1 MTWGE
6 IQIESLKKM
15 FLNND
20 DLKVEKLNEYKDD
33 KKYKTYL
40 FAMLQACNE
49 AIEYICNL
57 EPVIKSYD
65 LVVEKEKY
73 DLSELISDFKNVENI
88 VSNYKWEMESQ
99 NVLKINKNAKQI
111 TIYYEAYPTLVD
123 SSTSAETK
131 ININRECLRYIPL
144 YIAGE
149 LYKDDDLT
157 LATMYMNEF
166 VNNINLIT
174 GRVKNVVNNKIIP
187 IYQMD

>member
-1 MTWGE
+1 M
-6 IQIESLKKM
+6 
-15 FLNND
+15 
-20 DLKVEKLNEYKDD
+20 
-33 KKYKTYL
+33 
-40 FAMLQACNE
+40 
-49 AIEYICNL
+49 
-57 EPVIKSYD
+57 
-65 LVVEKEKY
+65 
-73 DLSELISDFKNVENI
+73 ISDFKNVENI

-174 GRVKNVVNNKIIP
+174 GRVKIVVNNKIIP

>member
-40 FAMLQACNE
+40 FAMPQACNE

-57 EPVIKSYD
+57 EPLVKSYE

-73 DLSELISDFKNVENI
+73 DLSELIDDFKGVENVI
-88 VSNYKWEMESQ
+88 SNSKWEMESQ
-99 NVLKINKNAKQI
+99 NVLKVDRNSGKI
-111 TIYYEAYPTLVD
+111 TIYYEAYPELV
-123 SSTSAETK
+123 SSTTLANKK
-131 ININRECLRYIPL
+131 IEISRECVRYIPL
-144 YIAGE
+144 YIAGQ

-174 GRVKNVVNNKIIP
+174 GRIKNVVNNKIIP
-187 IYQMD
+187 IYQMY